1 MSSVEVY
8 VHQEPTMSI
17 DSHSTQIL
25 LSERFADLRHEADQ
39 ERLVRGVRLA
49 HPRRPTGFRPWWR
62 RLVRQQLGTP
72 GQRVELGGDGL
83 PFAPIN

>member
-25 LSERFADLRHEADQ
+25 LSERFADLRHEADR

-49 HPRRPTGFRPWWR
+49 HPRRPTGFRPW
-62 RLVRQQLGTP
+62 
-72 GQRVELGGDGL
+72 
-83 PFAPIN
+83 